1 MGIEDL
7 WNMTDE
13 QLEAVKQKLIE
24 QKPLVRTYWSQAG
37 EAIDLFMIKEIVAS
51 NSWSYITATLK
62 SQGLPVREFAGSP
75 PIGWIDSHFIVKGD
89 TEPGSRPQVY
99 QSHHL
104 PGIAGRDPQCYW
116 LHADQPGVEGSHE
129 GGDLGSV
136 ALGAGW
142 RDDGPDAIL
151 GEHPAPEPLSGGTE

>member
-62 SQGLPVREFAGSP
+62 SQGLP
-75 PIGWIDSHFIVKGD
+75 
-89 TEPGSRPQVY
+89 
-99 QSHHL
+99 
-104 PGIAGRDPQCYW
+104 
-116 LHADQPGVEGSHE
+116 
-129 GGDLGSV
+129 
-136 ALGAGW
+136 
-142 RDDGPDAIL
+142 
-151 GEHPAPEPLSGGTE
+151 